1 MKIFECPKCKS
12 RDVFINKSGNNTGLY
27 CGDCGAW
34 IKWLNKDEL
43 RIANIQIKNNK
54 ANRISD
60 VLKSLSNCSVEEM
73 SNEFKRIGIHV
84 ENSDGTYRSIYDI
97 LNDVSLIYS

>member
-1 MKIFECPKCKS
+1 MKIFECAKCKS
-12 RDVFINKSGNNTGLY
+12 RDVFINKSRNNTGLY

-43 RIANIQIKNNK
+43 RIANIQIKNNE

-73 SNEFKRIGIHV
+73 SNEFKRIDIHV
-84 ENSDGTYRSIYDI
+84 ENPDGTYRSIYDI
-97 LNDVSLIYS
+97 LNDLSLIYS

>member
-1 MKIFECPKCKS
+1 MKIFECSKCKS

-43 RIANIQIKNNK
+43 RIANIQIKNNE

-84 ENSDGTYRSIYDI
+84 ENPDGTYRSIYDI